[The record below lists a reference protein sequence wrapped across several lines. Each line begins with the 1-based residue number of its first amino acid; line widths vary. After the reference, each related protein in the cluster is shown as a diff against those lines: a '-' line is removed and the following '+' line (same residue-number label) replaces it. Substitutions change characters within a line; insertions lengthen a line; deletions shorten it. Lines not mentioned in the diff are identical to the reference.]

1 MTTYLLTIS
10 STSRN
15 PTVESTLKGPDNATL
30 AVSGRVTLSICRSA
44 FSDFAV
50 DTTVYV
56 VPHLKTP
63 LLGRP
68 AIEALHIFSPPADLL
83 SATTGTSEQ
92 SSVKSQYPE
101 LFAGVGSFGSE
112 HTIRLVDNAQPY
124 SLPTPRRI
132 SLPMEAK
139 VIEEL
144 QALEQSGVIRK
155 VTEPTDWCAGMV
167 VVPKPNGNVRIC
179 GDFTRL
185 NQAIRRERHIM
196 PTTDHLLARLGTAK
210 VFSKLDANKGFHQI
224 PLSLES
230 QLLTTFITPIG
241 RFCFRR
247 LPFGISSAPEY
258 FQKQMSDLL
267 SDLPG
272 TICMIDDVLTFSDDE
287 HEEEKN
293 LHAVLQRLSS
303 AGITLN
309 PDKCA
314 FHQRSVK
321 FLGHILDDNGIHPDP
336 QKVRGVQELK
346 RCTDVPA
353 VRRFLGMANQLGKF
367 VPDLATMSQPL
378 RALLVKG
385 QEWSWTEE
393 HQAAFDAIKS
403 ALSSHPVLAMYST
416 TLDTIISADASSFG
430 LGAVLLQV
438 QSDGS
443 IRPVAYQSR
452 SLTPAE
458 TRYSQ
463 IEKEALASTWA
474 CDRFEHFVLG
484 KPFTIQTDHKPL
496 IPLLGSRALDDLP
509 PRIVR
514 FRLRLLRFNFRIV
527 HVPGKDLAIAD
538 ALSRAPVSSEQVDS
552 QDVDLLAAETAALVD
567 YAVDCLPATTKRL
580 DDIAEWQESDQ
591 VCESL
596 ARYCADGWPHS
607 SDAPSDVRP
616 YVEHRAHITLT
627 DDGLLLYN
635 DRLII
640 PASHRD
646 DILSRLHT
654 GHQGIAK
661 CRRLARNSVWW
672 PSINSDIQLY
682 VANCSTCA
690 RMHTQP
696 AEPLIPTTLPDLPW
710 QRLAADLFHFGSRD
724 FLLLVDY
731 YSRYIEVV
739 QLTSTSSKAVIT
751 HLQSIFARH
760 GIPETLMSDN
770 GPQFASEEFRRFAE
784 EFSFQ
789 HVTSSPL
796 YPQANGLAERSV
808 KTVKHL
814 FTASPDWYSALL
826 TYRNTPL
833 ESGYS
838 PAQLLMGRQL
848 RSRVPLSSSQ
858 LQPQLIS
865 TSDFAAADAA
875 LKARQTS
882 NYNDRHRTRSL
893 PPLQAEQP
901 VYLTDRHE
909 TGTVLRQPAI
919 RSYVVSTPSGEYR
932 RNRRHI
938 VALPS
943 APPVAQVPKAA
954 SAPDTTPPRPPQPT
968 TTSTASSTTSSTHS
982 AVPTSRTTS
991 AGTTITRSGR
1001 TVMPPDRYGFSD

>member
-1 MTTYLLTIS
+1 MATGVSNNPVSTPTTTSITVSSGPSNTTTTSNAGSSGAVTVSSVGQAAPSVVSSAAGLSLPTVSSLGPVAPQVPSMIHLTQVAPPAPFDFKSADVWEKWSKRFTRYRLASGLHMQAQSVQVNSLLYSMGDEADDLLLSFHLSDQDADNYDIVFQKFADHYGRKRNLVYERAKFHQRSQQPGESIDGYITDLFRLAERCNFKQLHDEMIRDRLVAGVADTALSQKLQLDPSLTLDKALAQARQKETVRTQQSTVRHSSSAGATLHQVHAFEQQHHSACESCTCALELNALSMRPQSHQGVKHPAQYNRDSTGHASQPRSTHSYSGHPRSSQSAPRHSSGVDQS
-10 STSRN
+10 STCHWCGKERHARTQCPARQAKCSFCSKIGHFAVVCMQKHTSSSQSASN
-15 PTVESTLKGPDNATL
+15 TSHMHSLQSSAASSGPLQSADQWHYPPAYLGALSADTGWSMPMLLQSVPVTMKVDTGADVTAIPASLYDDISAHHQLSLQESDRTLKGPDNATL

-272 TICMIDDVLTFSDDE
+272 TICMIDDVLTFGDDE

-314 FHQRSVK
+314 FQQRSVK

-346 RCTDVPA
+346 PCTDVPA

-367 VPDLATMSQPL
+367 VPDLATM
-378 RALLVKG
+378 
-385 QEWSWTEE
+385 
-393 HQAAFDAIKS
+393 
-403 ALSSHPVLAMYST
+403 
-416 TLDTIISADASSFG
+416 
-430 LGAVLLQV
+430 
-438 QSDGS
+438 
-443 IRPVAYQSR
+443 
-452 SLTPAE
+452 
-458 TRYSQ
+458 
-463 IEKEALASTWA
+463 
-474 CDRFEHFVLG
+474 
-484 KPFTIQTDHKPL
+484 
-496 IPLLGSRALDDLP
+496 
-509 PRIVR
+509 PRR
-514 FRLRLLRFNFRIV
+514 
-527 HVPGKDLAIAD
+527 
-538 ALSRAPVSSEQVDS
+538 
-552 QDVDLLAAETAALVD
+552 
-567 YAVDCLPATTKRL
+567 
-580 DDIAEWQESDQ
+580 
-591 VCESL
+591 
-596 ARYCADGWPHS
+596 
-607 SDAPSDVRP
+607 
-616 YVEHRAHITLT
+616 
-627 DDGLLLYN
+627 
-635 DRLII
+635 
-640 PASHRD
+640 
-646 DILSRLHT
+646 
-654 GHQGIAK
+654 
-661 CRRLARNSVWW
+661 
-672 PSINSDIQLY
+672 
-682 VANCSTCA
+682 
-690 RMHTQP
+690 
-696 AEPLIPTTLPDLPW
+696 
-710 QRLAADLFHFGSRD
+710 
-724 FLLLVDY
+724 
-731 YSRYIEVV
+731 
-739 QLTSTSSKAVIT
+739 
-751 HLQSIFARH
+751 
-760 GIPETLMSDN
+760 
-770 GPQFASEEFRRFAE
+770 SEE
-784 EFSFQ
+784 
-789 HVTSSPL
+789 
-796 YPQANGLAERSV
+796 
-808 KTVKHL
+808 
-814 FTASPDWYSALL
+814 
-826 TYRNTPL
+826 
-833 ESGYS
+833 
-838 PAQLLMGRQL
+838 
-848 RSRVPLSSSQ
+848 
-858 LQPQLIS
+858 
-865 TSDFAAADAA
+865 
-875 LKARQTS
+875 
-882 NYNDRHRTRSL
+882 
-893 PPLQAEQP
+893 
-901 VYLTDRHE
+901 
-909 TGTVLRQPAI
+909 
-919 RSYVVSTPSGEYR
+919 
-932 RNRRHI
+932 
-938 VALPS
+938 
-943 APPVAQVPKAA
+943 
-954 SAPDTTPPRPPQPT
+954 
-968 TTSTASSTTSSTHS
+968 
-982 AVPTSRTTS
+982 
-991 AGTTITRSGR
+991 
-1001 TVMPPDRYGFSD
+1001 